1 MTEITSCGL
10 RAESLP
16 TSHSTFKIVPRA
28 CVCLFVCLFFTVC
41 TLSFRIILLNGQKLR
56 PCRTRKISDVQ
67 TGGGYLGHGESLLL
81 CCVVPR
87 PLGAP
92 WTWPRQTLDAGG
104 SGSSGWPLP
113 LLSGHSLWV
122 EVGAQAG
129 GGPVVLEKM
138 LAQEQ
143 KAQVT
148 VLRLVTTRTL
158 GLHLGLSFLI
168 WEIGRGGGTLWWL
181 TGLCNRKLDL
191 MPVSGYCPLPAF
203 YFQENMGR
211 YFF

>member
-1 MTEITSCGL
+1 M
-10 RAESLP
+10 
-16 TSHSTFKIVPRA
+16 
-28 CVCLFVCLFFTVC
+28 C
-41 TLSFRIILLNGQKLR
+41 TLSFWIILLNGQKLR

-81 CCVVPR
+81 CCVVPH
-87 PLGAP
+87 PPGAP
-92 WTWPRQTLDAGG
+92 WTWPRQTLDARGG
-104 SGSSGWPLP
+104 GSSGWPLP

-203 YFQENMGR
+203 YFQENVGR